1 MSVTVD
7 SVIDKVQI
15 TLQDTTGVRW
25 PESELVSWVNDAQ
38 REIALLKPDASAV
51 NANVTLAEGTLQTIP
66 SDGNRLLKV
75 IRNTDAAGKG
85 QRSIRLVK
93 QEVLDSQTPSWHDEN
108 VGGEAAHG
116 TEVKHYVYNEENPR
130 NYYVYPGTSSAAV
143 KIDIIYSANP
153 ATVVAGAPAAAWVAD
168 VYTYD
173 ALADQF
179 VEHNQLKYK
188 LIATTTADAADG
200 PGGADSAIHWE
211 LVGRVYLAVPDIY
224 ANAVMNYVLYMAYMK
239 DADFAANAQ
248 RASTHY
254 QLFNATVMGK
264 TNTDE
269 ATSPNQKANSQSPM
283 VGA

>member
-108 VGGEAAHG
+108 VTGEAAHG

-153 ATVVAGAPAAAWVAD
+153 ATVVAGAPASAWVAD

-173 ALADQF
+173 VAADQF
-179 VEHNQLKYK
+179 VEYNQLKYK

-200 PGGADSAIHWE
+200 PGGADSATHWQ

-269 ATSPNQKANSQSPM
+269 STSPNQKANSQRPM

>member
-75 IRNTDAAGKG
+75 IRNTDANGKG

-108 VGGEAAHG
+108 VTGEAAHS

-153 ATVVAGAPAAAWVAD
+153 ATVITGVPATAWAAG

-173 ALADQF
+173 AQNDQF

-188 LIATTTADAADG
+188 LIQTTTADAEDG
-200 PGGADSAIHWE
+200 PGGTDSATHWQ

-264 TNTDE
+264 SNTDE